1 MSVFSVWF
9 ILHHVLQYN
18 HGMLQ
23 LHDCASDDLFAFSI
37 ISLTRA
43 SNSFLIPTIRRFAAN
58 RSSSD
63 LNLTGAKVYIL
74 FSPFSLF
81 IFQQKARLI
90 ILLASTK
97 WSDSFSPALI
107 QDSFAFSM
115 LEPLEQFYNIFAF
128 HLYCLLFAWFVIC
141 SSFKFRCKGTTYLW
155 HLQVFVRFFFVI
167 DFVTKVKI
175 LLSTCWYYFFFFY
188 FVLIRVRCN
197 Y

>member
-23 LHDCASDDLFAFSI
+23 LHDCASDDLFAFAI

-43 SNSFLIPTIRRFAAN
+43 SNSFLIPTMRRFAAN
-58 RSSSD
+58 RSSSE

-81 IFQQKARLI
+81 ISRQKARLI
-90 ILLASTK
+90 ILLTSTK

-107 QDSFAFSM
+107 QASLAFSIA
-115 LEPLEQFYNIFAF
+115 LKNCDNRYNQAADTNYVRSSI
-128 HLYCLLFAWFVIC
+128 LYLAHFLPHPQNAQIMTIYLR
-141 SSFKFRCKGTTYLW
+141 SSFILFI
-155 HLQVFVRFFFVI
+155 FV
-167 DFVTKVKI
+167 
-175 LLSTCWYYFFFFY
+175 
-188 FVLIRVRCN
+188 
-197 Y
+197 